1 MGQVPKRIILP
12 QRESRR
18 LFVVKGGEN
27 SQIEDV
33 FLVKSLPL
41 GLLLR
46 ALFVHFGFR
55 HPGLIQ
61 DVLNSQISSTKGLI
75 EAVVRFSLSLRF
87 SALPPPPPSQRSG
100 RPLPPS
106 LRGRGRGG
114 SYLLPRS
121 GRAGSPTFRPT
132 FEKTPPE
139 REVLSWNSKFL
150 GESRRPG
157 DSFLCP
163 AQTIYGSPRQVGR
176 WVGSPPVPTPLLR
189 KLLTCFAQPRNVSL
203 SSTNRT

>member
-132 FEKTPPE
+132 FEKNPPRTRGFE
-139 REVLSWNSKFL
+139 LEL
-150 GESRRPG
+150 
-157 DSFLCP
+157 
-163 AQTIYGSPRQVGR
+163 QVFGGVPSAGR
-176 WVGSPPVPTPLLR
+176 FIPVPCADDLRVPPAGGAVGWVPTGSHPTSPEAFDVFRAAAKRVPLL
-189 KLLTCFAQPRNVSL
+189 N
-203 SSTNRT
+203 